1 MKINYPA
8 VIVAAILHWILGAVW
23 YGVFS
28 SKFIELMAWTP
39 AQIAA
44 IESQS
49 HTKDYILAFLSS
61 LVLTYI
67 LAHFVQYTKA
77 VNISGGLQTAF
88 WLWLGFVVTTQ
99 LPTVLFEGRKP
110 GLYLLHYGNRRTWR
124 PPVEIDSW
132 SPHPLRRSSS
142 VNGGGKRGE
151 KFLPGL
157 GIRVNFDRN
166 VKGVDGRNDRRSCGE
181 SRLCLER
188 SGSAARR

>member
-110 GLYLLHYGNRRTWR
+110 GLYLLNIGYQF
-124 PPVEIDSW
+124 VA
-132 SPHPLRRSSS
+132 
-142 VNGGGKRGE
+142 
-151 KFLPGL
+151 
-157 GIRVNFDRN
+157 
-166 VKGVDGRNDRRSCGE
+166 
-181 SRLCLER
+181 CL
-188 SGSAARR
+188 AAGALLALWKPRDVAATS

>member
-28 SKFIELMAWTP
+28 SKFIELMAWSP

-110 GLYLLHYGNRRTWR
+110 GLYLLNIGYQF
-124 PPVEIDSW
+124 VA
-132 SPHPLRRSSS
+132 
-142 VNGGGKRGE
+142 
-151 KFLPGL
+151 
-157 GIRVNFDRN
+157 
-166 VKGVDGRNDRRSCGE
+166 
-181 SRLCLER
+181 CL
-188 SGSAARR
+188 AAGALLALWKPRDVAATS

>member
-1 MKINYPA
+1 MKIYYPA

-39 AQIAA
+39 AQLAA

-67 LAHFVQYTKA
+67 LAHFLQYTKA

-110 GLYLLHYGNRRTWR
+110 GLYLLNIGYQFVACLAAGALLALWKPR
-124 PPVEIDSW
+124 P
-132 SPHPLRRSSS
+132 
-142 VNGGGKRGE
+142 
-151 KFLPGL
+151 
-157 GIRVNFDRN
+157 
-166 VKGVDGRNDRRSCGE
+166 
-181 SRLCLER
+181 
-188 SGSAARR
+188 AAAAS